1 MNLKIEKL
9 EVNSALVIVIKGEI
23 DLYSSPVVRKQIL
36 ETIDNKIPVIL
47 VDMNQVTYMDSSGV
61 ATLVEGYK
69 QCNQYN
75 GRFLLSGVQPEVRQ
89 VFELTRLDSVFPMYK
104 DRQSALADMDLA

>member
-9 EVNSALVIVIKGEI
+9 EVNSALVLVIKGEI
-23 DLYSSPVVRKQIL
+23 DLYSSPALRKEIL
-36 ETIDNKIPVIL
+36 ETISGEIPVIIM
-47 VDMNQVTYMDSSGV
+47 DMNQVTYMDSSGV

-69 QCNQYN
+69 QCNQVK
-75 GRFLLSGVQPEVRQ
+75 GRFVLSGVQPEVRQ

-104 DRQSALADMDLA
+104 DRQSALAELDLA